1 MLALLA
7 WRITR
12 YALTRCAQTDAPS
25 QWLKRAARAASRAA
39 LLGASQ
45 AHRVLPGPG
54 FAAALVVLDP
64 KTTAATTSRQ
74 AAPGRGDFCGDEER
88 STGVGARQ
96 RAS

>member
-1 MLALLA
+1 MASSPTHFARWRALRSDSRDEVRSGGALRALAMS
-7 WRITR
+7 
-12 YALTRCAQTDAPS
+12 P
-25 QWLKRAARAASRAA
+25 A

-64 KTTAATTSRQ
+64 NTTAATTSRQ

>member
-1 MLALLA
+1 MG
-7 WRITR
+7 
-12 YALTRCAQTDAPS
+12 P
-25 QWLKRAARAASRAA
+25 A

-45 AHRVLPGPG
+45 AHRSLPGPG
-54 FAAALVVLDP
+54 FAAALVVFDP
-64 KTTAATTSRQ
+64 NTTAATTSRQ

>member
-1 MLALLA
+1 MG
-7 WRITR
+7 
-12 YALTRCAQTDAPS
+12 P
-25 QWLKRAARAASRAA
+25 A

-54 FAAALVVLDP
+54 FAAALVVFDP
-64 KTTAATTSRQ
+64 NTTAATTSRQ

-96 RAS
+96 RASWTDSPILSERSARPEGHGAK

>member
-1 MLALLA
+1 MGPS
-7 WRITR
+7 T
-12 YALTRCAQTDAPS
+12 TGQSAQPTAEP
-25 QWLKRAARAASRAA
+25 KRR
-39 LLGASQ
+39 G
-45 AHRVLPGPG
+45 LPGPG

-64 KTTAATTSRQ
+64 NTTAATTSRQ